1 MMSIWSGRLS
11 KSSKDKLDAQAEA
24 PGEGLLAME
33 VKDFRLCV
41 IQLVQKL

>member
-11 KSSKDKLDAQAEA
+11 KSKDDLSSQLEPA
-24 PGEGLLAME
+24 GESLLAME
-33 VKDFRLCV
+33 VEDFRLCV